1 MRDHVVGSMALSG
14 GGAPGCVPSALQ
26 EAVLLK
32 SEPMPEDSVQVKGHD
47 YSEACCTVETSS
59 YNSGMNYGQNTT

>member
-1 MRDHVVGSMALSG
+1 MALPG
-14 GGAPGCVPSALQ
+14 GVAQGSVPSELQ

-47 YSEACCTVETSS
+47 YSEARCTVET
-59 YNSGMNYGQNTT
+59 NIRCLLMQA